1 MAVAPLGRRH
11 PPPRPTDG
19 GIPLNPLSLVV
30 LLGSAGDA
38 WILALVAIRGR
49 RRWLQATF
57 AACTLAFLINGAA
70 FVGTTEGLWSQTPE
84 DVLLG
89 ILLLSHALTAILV
102 LGLIHGEALPRKR
115 AAAFLLL
122 VPVPVLTFLAPSQG
136 WTAATAFDE
145 TVLGGFLVLCFGIAL
160 AEAIYAR
167 SASPMFAP
175 HAFWIAVGIVA
186 LIVGGPVYT
195 YELLIL
201 GLAPLAGANVAVPVG
216 LACFARVALQTRPF
230 PVRPKVARGRTTAG
244 TVRSADA
251 ILFDE
256 ARPKYALRVAHEEAQ
271 ANRPTLIVKRRPP
284 PITMSGASFAAIE
297 GGRHAAERTLTTAS
311 DFLATAPG
319 GLVVLEDLADLSA
332 LSGWR
337 PVREAL
343 VRLRHVARGT
353 ASTAI
358 VCPSRLTESER
369 KSLADLALATWT
381 LPDPATEIVAILG
394 QSFGSG
400 AGRLV
405 DSFCRGH
412 GLRRDDLTTD
422 HVPAL
427 LAFLSRVL
435 DDLTGVVSDAA
446 AHGLR
451 VQFEAAGS
459 VLRSFALQ
467 RAEEVARGKWPS
479 RRAIEEETDLVVTAK
494 DYWKGRE
501 MEELF
506 AAADA
511 VLEREPLYER
521 ARVVFVEQL
530 GDSGEGVLQT
540 QLARLGKRPEDLEK
554 RDLARIADRT
564 SMDLKS
570 VAEVVDVPVEK
581 DRIQR
586 QIESI
591 RQRLESIAED
601 PE

>member
-1 MAVAPLGRRH
+1 VAALGRRH
-11 PPPRPTDG
+11 PPASPTYG
-19 GIPLNPLSLVV
+19 GIALNPLSLVV
-30 LLGSAGDA
+30 LLGSAADA
-38 WILALVAIRGR
+38 WILALVVIRGR
-49 RRWLQATF
+49 RQWLQATF
-57 AACTLAFLINGAA
+57 AACTLAFVIGGAA
-70 FVGTTEGLWSQTPE
+70 FVGETEGLWSRAPD
-84 DVLLG
+84 DVFLG
-89 ILLLSHALTAILV
+89 ILLLAHALTAILV

-122 VPVPVLTFLAPSQG
+122 VPVPILAFLAPSQG
-136 WTAATAFDE
+136 WTAATAFDG

-167 SASPMFAP
+167 STSPMFAP
-175 HAFWIAVGIVA
+175 HAFWMAVGTVA
-186 LIVGGPVYT
+186 LVVGGPVYT

-201 GLAPLAGANVAVPVG
+201 GLAPLAGANVAVPIG
-216 LACFARVALQTRPF
+216 LACFARVALQTDPF
-230 PVRPKVARGRTTAG
+230 RVTPKPARGRTMAG
-244 TVRSADA
+244 TVRPADA
-251 ILFDE
+251 IVFEE
-256 ARPKYALRVAHEEAQ
+256 ARPKYALRVADEEAVSG
-271 ANRPTLIVKRRPP
+271 RPTLILKRRPP
-284 PITMSGASFAAIE
+284 PVTTSGTCFASIE
-297 GGRHAAERTLTTAS
+297 TGRHAAGRALTTAS
-311 DFLATAPG
+311 EFLATAPG

-358 VCPSRLTESER
+358 LCPSRLTEAER
-369 KSLADLALATWT
+369 KSLADLAFTTWT
-381 LPDPATEIVAILG
+381 LADPATEIVAILG

-405 DSFCRGH
+405 DSFCRSH
-412 GLRRDDLTTD
+412 GLRREDLTTD

-427 LAFLSRVL
+427 LAFLSRAL

-451 VQFEAAGS
+451 AQFEAAGS

-467 RAEEVARGKWPS
+467 PVEDVARGKWPS
-479 RRAIEEETDLVVTAK
+479 RREGEAETDLVVTAK

-521 ARVVFVEQL
+521 ARIVFVEQL
-530 GDSGEGVLQT
+530 GEAGEGVLRT
-540 QLARLGKRPEDLEK
+540 QLARLGKKPEDLEK
-554 RDLARIADRT
+554 RDLVRIADRT
-564 SMDLKS
+564 SVDLES
-570 VAEVVDVPVEK
+570 VADIMDVRGEK
-581 DRIQR
+581 DRIHR